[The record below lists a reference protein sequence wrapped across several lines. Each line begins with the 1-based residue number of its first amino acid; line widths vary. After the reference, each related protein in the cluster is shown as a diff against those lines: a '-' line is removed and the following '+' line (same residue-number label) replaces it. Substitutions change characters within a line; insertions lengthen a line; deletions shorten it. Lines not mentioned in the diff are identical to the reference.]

1 MPAYIALVDFT
12 DKGTRNAKQTTDRT
26 KAPTAAA
33 EKLAPIDEEITA
45 LTAGS
50 LGKIRT
56 QTLRVFSAD
65 EVNRIFAR
73 IA

>member
-12 DKGTRNAKQTTDRT
+12 DQGIRNVKQTTDRA
-26 KAPTAAA
+26 KASTAAA
-33 EKLAPIDEEITA
+33 EKLAPSDEEITA

-56 QTLRVFSAD
+56 KTMRAFSAD
-65 EVNRIFAR
+65 EMNRIFAR